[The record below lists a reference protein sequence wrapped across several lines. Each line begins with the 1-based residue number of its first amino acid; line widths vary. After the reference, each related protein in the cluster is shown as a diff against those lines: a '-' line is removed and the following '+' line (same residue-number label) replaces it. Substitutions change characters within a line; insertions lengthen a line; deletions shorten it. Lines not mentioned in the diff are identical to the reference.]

1 MAHKLPLAGAISAFV
16 LAFYSQTHAQDMSA
30 GRDVYIGNCIS
41 CHKFKCNS
49 NGPRL
54 EGLIGRQVGT
64 AIGYDSYTQGLRDA
78 KFVWSVEALEQF
90 LAAPNK
96 MFPES
101 TMAWAGKVE
110 NPEDRSN
117 LIAYLQ
123 TDDPSVDLCPSN

>member
-1 MAHKLPLAGAISAFV
+1 MAQRSFLASVVSVLF
-16 LAFYSQTHAQDMSA
+16 LAFHTPTWAQDLNA
-30 GRDVYIGNCIS
+30 GRDVYLGKCIS

-64 AIGYDSYTQGLRDA
+64 AEDYDSYTEGLLA
-78 KFVWSVEALEQF
+78 AQFVWSEEVLDKF
-90 LAAPNK
+90 LSAPNEV
-96 MFPES
+96 FPES

-110 NPEDRSN
+110 NPEDRMN

-123 TDDPSVDLCPSN
+123 TDDPTVDLCPSE

>member
-1 MAHKLPLAGAISAFV
+1 MDQRLSFAGVISFVILA
-16 LAFYSQTHAQDMSA
+16 LNSQTSAQDMSA
-30 GRDVYIGNCIS
+30 GRDVYLGKCIS

-54 EGLIGRQVGT
+54 EGVIGRQVGT
-64 AIGYDSYTQGLRDA
+64 ADGYDSYTQGLRDA
-78 KFVWSVEALEQF
+78 DFQWSVEQLEIF
-90 LAAPNK
+90 LAAPNE

-110 NPEDRSN
+110 NSEDRTN

-123 TDDPSVDLCPSN
+123 TDDPSVDLCPSE